1 MGLPKGS
8 ACEALQVEPPPIER
22 VPSCQ
27 IFQKRG
33 EDTMTQSLI
42 FASIVFVLVA
52 YLVHFMSK
60 KIVARETVFEYQRA
74 LLYRDGKFVK
84 TLEPGSYWLW
94 KLNTTVSKIDIR
106 PGFLALPGQELVTLD
121 NMSIKVSLSVNYR
134 VVDPYAAVHMTDN
147 YNTALYTVA
156 QLELRQ
162 LVAPMKIDDL
172 MVARPAISE
181 GLQKAIGNRAAE
193 FGIEVISADIR
204 DIMLPGEIKK
214 IMTQV
219 VKAQKEAQAALERTR
234 GETAALRSL
243 ANAARMVEASPA
255 LMQLR
260 LLQSIGE
267 TSGNTIVYGVPA
279 NGAVVKGASTSKES

>member
-1 MGLPKGS
+1 MVSDFNK
-8 ACEALQVEPPPIER
+8 VNI
-22 VPSCQ
+22 
-27 IFQKRG
+27 
-33 EDTMTQSLI
+33 MTQYSILI
-42 FASIVFVLVA
+42 FSIVIASVVVA
-52 YLVHFMSK
+52 YSV
-60 KIVARETVFEYQRA
+60 REIFKNLAVRQTVFEYQRA
-74 LLYRDGKFVK
+74 LLYRDGKFIK

-94 KLNTTVSKIDIR
+94 KFNTSVTKMDIR
-106 PGFLALPGQELVTLD
+106 PTFLTLPGQELVTVD

-134 VVDPYAAVHMTDN
+134 IVDPYAAVQMTDSFSA
-147 YNTALYTVA
+147 ALYTVA

-162 LVAPMKIDDL
+162 LIAPMTIDQL

-181 GLQKAIGNRAAE
+181 GLQKAIANRAAE
-193 FGIEVISADIR
+193 FGVEVISADIK

-219 VKAQKEAQAALERTR
+219 VKAQKEAQAALEKTR

-243 ANAARMVEASPA
+243 ANAARMLEASPA

-267 TSGNTIVYGVPA
+267 TSGNTIVYGVSA
-279 NGAVVKGASTSKES
+279 NGVAAGVASKPEDA